1 MAVLSGT
8 YQHRIPKILVRRD
21 DLRKT
26 SVQFDIAV
34 QKDLTPLALWHYTD
48 NSSTGVAKEVICQ
61 IQMAVAVYAV
71 LYSAVGLLWSERPMV
86 IHDASFSFGN
96 HETLWDTMRFVCHA
110 RINFF
115 CRDSN
120 LDSFGEI
127 Y

>member
-1 MAVLSGT
+1 MTCVK
-8 YQHRIPKILVRRD
+8 P
-21 DLRKT
+21 
-26 SVQFDIAV
+26 QFNLNIAV
-34 QKDLTPLALWHYTD
+34 QKDLTPLALWYNTD
-48 NSSTGVAKEVICQ
+48 NSSTGVAKEVFNR

-71 LYSAVGLLWSERPMV
+71 LYSAAGLLWSERPMV